1 MRQGVKKKKSSVK
14 VHKEERKV
22 QFSHLTG
29 NLEGDNK
36 VERKYLNIPF
46 LQLKIDKL
54 SDKSNSIFLGGEIKS
69 FQLRLRLKMNI
80 INVKELI
87 SEVGKKKR

>member
-1 MRQGVKKKKSSVK
+1 MLKKKSSVK
-14 VHKEERKV
+14 VHKEERTV

>member
-1 MRQGVKKKKSSVK
+1 MLRKKSSVK
-14 VHKEERKV
+14 VHKEERKI

-54 SDKSNSIFLGGEIKS
+54 SDKSNSVFLRGEIKS
-69 FQLRLRLKMNI
+69 FQLQLRVKMNI
-80 INVKELI
+80 INVFQIDWK
-87 SEVGKKKR
+87 